1 MPTAKVPSCPLCV
14 HGLKH
19 TRSQDAYCQ
28 GPIMPCVCA
37 WPEAHK
43 ESGCLLPRSHHA
55 LPAQEQ
61 KHAHAQ
67 EQPPQSKSPGPCCLD
82 LSFYKAK
89 AKKAA
94 ASNTRALPG
103 MHIGACH

>member
-1 MPTAKVPSCPLCV
+1 MRATSAQDPRRQCQGACSMEKVWETGAGCARLRGKGAHQPPCPRRAAPVCV

-43 ESGCLLPRSHHA
+43 ESGCLPPRSHHA
-55 LPAQEQ
+55 LCVCMA
-61 KHAHAQ
+61 
-67 EQPPQSKSPGPCCLD
+67 
-82 LSFYKAK
+82 
-89 AKKAA
+89 
-94 ASNTRALPG
+94 
-103 MHIGACH
+103 